1 MKIIITERQY
11 DLLQKKEEILKIPFN
26 VFNYDWDKL
35 QNFLKRKGNP
45 PYELIGSL
53 KLNNTPNE
61 SLGNLSSI
69 GGNLNLFNS
78 SIKSI
83 GNLSS
88 VGGYLDLRDTSIESL
103 GNLQSVGGDL
113 NLFNTP
119 LSSKYSEKEIRQM
132 VNVGGEIYL

>member
-45 PYELIGSL
+45 PYELI
-53 KLNNTPNE
+53 
-61 SLGNLSSI
+61 
-69 GGNLNLFNS
+69 GNLNLFNS

-132 VNVGGEIYL
+132 VNVRGQIYL